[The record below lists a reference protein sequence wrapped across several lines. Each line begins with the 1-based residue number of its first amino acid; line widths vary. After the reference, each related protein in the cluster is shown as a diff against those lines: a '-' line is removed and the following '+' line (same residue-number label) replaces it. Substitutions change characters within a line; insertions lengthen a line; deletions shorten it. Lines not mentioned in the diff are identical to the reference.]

1 MSPSTVTIYHRETGV
16 GRLVY
21 RATLSEFLE
30 QGDYTLEK
38 PEHARPAEEL
48 KKSLLPTAGREANRP
63 ASEEIKAE
71 LEVKA
76 VEKEEEEKKAEA
88 APKRAPRRRKTE
100 DASPSSIED

>member
-1 MSPSTVTIYHRETGV
+1 MSPTLTIYHKASGE

-21 RATLSEFLE
+21 RATLTEFLATE
-30 QGDYTLEK
+30 EWTLEK
-38 PEHARPAEEL
+38 PEGSRPALEL
-48 KKSLLPTAGREANRP
+48 AKALLPTAGREVNRP

-76 VEKEEEEKKAEA
+76 VEKEEEEKIAEA

-100 DASPSSIED
+100 DASPSSIDE